1 MKWNWKVSSKA
12 FLPYFILIHL
22 IQCISVSELPEVPVG
37 TILSWVVKVDNN
49 GGEIASLPDG
59 WLRCDG
65 STIPAGSI
73 WAGKTLPNL
82 NGERRFLRGG
92 SDSDVLTMEEA
103 QMESHDHSVSA
114 SASVHDSGHT
124 HTTTYHHECR
134 DDACDDRVWQPAE
147 HPDWCKDDWYECQ
160 DFTSHSSHSGISVD
174 VSVDVG
180 SVTGA
185 STGSE
190 TRPKNMNVIY
200 VMRVW

>member
-1 MKWNWKVSSKA
+1 M
-12 FLPYFILIHL
+12 
-22 IQCISVSELPEVPVG
+22 PEVPIG

-73 WAGKTLPNL
+73 WAGKSLPDL
-82 NGERRFLRGG
+82 NGEKRFLRGG

-103 QMESHDHSVSA
+103 QLENHDHSA
-114 SASVHDSGHT
+114 SASAHVSDPGHT
-124 HTTTYHHECR
+124 HSYQFESGHLWEG
-134 DDACDDRVWQPAE
+134 DNADDRAMI
-147 HPDWCKDDWYECQ
+147 
-160 DFTSHSSHSGISVD
+160 TSMNSVTGTSNSSTTGISVS

-180 SVTGA
+180 SVTRA

-200 VMRVW
+200 IMRVW

>member
-1 MKWNWKVSSKA
+1 M
-12 FLPYFILIHL
+12 
-22 IQCISVSELPEVPVG
+22 PEVPIG

-73 WAGKTLPNL
+73 WTGKTLPDL

-92 SDSDVLTMEEA
+92 SDDDVLTLEEA
-103 QMESHDHSVSA
+103 QMESHDHSVVSA
-114 SASVHDSGHT
+114 SATVHDSGHT
-124 HTTTYHHECR
+124 HKYSTYHKCK
-134 DDACDDRVWQPAE
+134 DDPCDDRVWEPTDSYHE
-147 HPDWCKDDWYECQ
+147 DDDYHHE
-160 DFTSHSSHSGISVD
+160 FTSRSSHSGISVD
-174 VSVDVG
+174 VDVDVG
-180 SVTGA
+180 GVNGA

-200 VMRVW
+200 IMRVW